1 MLMNLI
7 YQKTIV
13 LTVHLNFFFY
23 FDFWEFIFYLKIS
36 NFHFLWKK
44 KFREIAP
51 KLSKKK
57 CWHTVQK
64 SKKRKTVQAY
74 FII

>member
-13 LTVHLNFFFY
+13 LTVHLNFSFILTFESL
-23 FDFWEFIFYLKIS
+23 FSIWKFLIFIFCE
-36 NFHFLWKK
+36 KK
-44 KFREIAP
+44 KNSG
-51 KLSKKK
+51 KLHQNRPKK
-57 CWHTVQK
+57 CWHAVQK